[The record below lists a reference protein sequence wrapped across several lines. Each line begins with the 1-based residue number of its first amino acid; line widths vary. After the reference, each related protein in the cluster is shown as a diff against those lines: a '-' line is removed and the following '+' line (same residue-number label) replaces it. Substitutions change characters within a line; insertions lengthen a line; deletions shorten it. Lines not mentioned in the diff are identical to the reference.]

1 MSSSYELQRIWD
13 IGACQSSYKTMTKVS
28 PTGQKAVSSTVKDVA
43 RMAGVSTA
51 TVSRVVNGAPNV
63 SGATRTKVLIAVSRL
78 QFRPNEHAA
87 QLGRANAG
95 TARKRVVG
103 VLKLARSDRDAA
115 FRSEKQ
121 SAG

>member
-1 MSSSYELQRIWD
+1 
-13 IGACQSSYKTMTKVS
+13 
-28 PTGQKAVSSTVKDVA
+28 
-43 RMAGVSTA
+43 MAGVSTA